1 MTMRTSYL
9 LIGCIVSFVAGIA
22 LAMAYIASS
31 SRVPPDWIELSKP
44 HDGKGIT
51 YSTEAI
57 FKSDIPLPDVK
68 QFSGKAK
75 FVPTP
80 SAGAYGLGYVIDVS
94 IPSLDLTKVPEKYI
108 KDKPVVIDGVSTT
121 RLGIKQVHYEIRLNF
136 TLRDKDGF
144 TLLEVQSD
152 PHTIESGRSN
162 QLQSLAKPQVP
173 SEVASRVASIVVQ
186 LGVEKCVTC
195 QGE

>member
-1 MTMRTSYL
+1 
-9 LIGCIVSFVAGIA
+9 VGIA
-22 LAMAYIASS
+22 VALAYIAVS
-31 SRVPPDWIELSKP
+31 SRVTTDWIELSKP

-57 FKSDIPLPDVK
+57 FKSDIRLPDVK
-68 QFSGKAK
+68 HFGGKAK
-75 FVPTP
+75 FVPNP
-80 SAGAYGLGYVIDVS
+80 SSGAYSLGYLIDVS
-94 IPSLDLTKVPEKYI
+94 ITSLDLDKVPKKYL
-108 KDKPVVIDGVSTT
+108 KDKPEVIDGVSTM
-121 RLGIKQVHYEIRLNF
+121 RLGIEQVHYVIRLRF

-152 PHTIESGRSN
+152 AHTIESGKSN
-162 QLQSLAKPQVP
+162 ELQNLAKPQVP
-173 SEVASRVASIVVQ
+173 SEVAANVASILVQ